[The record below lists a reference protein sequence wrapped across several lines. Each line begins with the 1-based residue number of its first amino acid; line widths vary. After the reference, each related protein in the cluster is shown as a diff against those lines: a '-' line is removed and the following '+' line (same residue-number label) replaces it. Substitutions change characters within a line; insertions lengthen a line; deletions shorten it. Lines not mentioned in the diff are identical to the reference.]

1 MSLNRVKALL
11 CSGTPAFGA
20 IVTMPSPQVVQV
32 LARSGFDLWYRL
44 VILGFNWSLL
54 QKDAAAAVL
63 QGVKRG

>member
-1 MSLNRVKALL
+1 MSLNRVKALFR
-11 CSGTPAFGA
+11 SGVPAFGA

>member
-1 MSLNRVKALL
+1 MSLNRVKPLL
-11 CSGTPAFGA
+11 RSGVPAFGA